1 VGRCL
6 FLLVLVIGS
15 SDPVVACTCVSSM
28 SICEELRQRGTKN
41 LFVGTVKAIQFNTR
55 EWVGTTV
62 KVQEITFTIKDAMDS
77 GLADKATIIELLG
90 SCAHRFEV
98 GETYLVDS
106 GKAQGESW
114 ISACGYTMPVS
125 HANEL
130 LRLVDLFRANPT
142 GAYLFG
148 SVKQYVEP
156 RNFVSARN
164 KPIPNALIRLETI
177 LELLPPGDLKRTFET
192 TTDSN
197 GWFQFTD
204 LPPGDYTVTAEL
216 PAHYERLRTYSLRL
230 DTNGCSQVDLRTSA
244 ATPAN

>member
-6 FLLVLVIGS
+6 LLLILAIGS
-15 SDPVVACTCVSSM
+15 SDRVVACTCVNSM

-77 GLADKATIIELLG
+77 GLADKATFIELLG

-106 GKAQGESW
+106 GRAQGESW

-130 LRLVDLFRANPT
+130 LRLVDLFRTNPT

-164 KPIPNALIRLETI
+164 KPVPNALIRLETI
-177 LELLPPGDLKRTFET
+177 LELLPPGDIKRTFET
-192 TTDSN
+192 TTDSE
-197 GWFQFTD
+197 GWYQFAN
-204 LPPGDYTVTAEL
+204 LPSGDYTVSAEV
-216 PAHYERLRTYSLRL
+216 PAQYQKVRTYSLRL
-230 DTNGCSQVDLRTSA
+230 DPNGCSQVDLRTSE